1 MLSQTI
7 IAGLVLLAPAPGA
20 DGEAVAHVEP
30 TAWLMTPTQ
39 WVALSMVAVLAII
52 FGWAKAHKAV
62 GKALDANIDKIR
74 QQLAEAESLRGEA
87 EALRAEYEAKA
98 ASLET
103 ERKAM
108 LERAN
113 KEAGEIVAKAETDAA
128 ALIERRKRMAEE
140 KIAAEERGA
149 IDQLRASAAQAA
161 TRAAAKLIAERGDAA
176 SDARLVDEVIGE
188 LGKR

>member
-1 MLSQTI
+1 MLNQTI
-7 IAGLVLLAPAPGA
+7 LAGMVLLAPAPGA

-39 WVALSMVAVLAII
+39 WVALSMIAVLAIML
-52 FGWAKAHKAV
+52 GWAKVHKAI
-62 GKALDANIDKIR
+62 GRALDANIDKIR
-74 QQLAEAESLRGEA
+74 SQLAEAETLRAEA
-87 EALRAEYEAKA
+87 EGLRAEYEAKA
-98 ASLET
+98 ASLES

-161 TRAAAKLIAERGDAA
+161 TQAAALLIAERGDAA
-176 SDARLVDEVIGE
+176 SDARLVDQAIGK
-188 LGKR
+188 LGSR

>member
-1 MLSQTI
+1 MLSLSM
-7 IAGLVLLAPAPGA
+7 IAAPVAEHA
-20 DGEAVAHVEP
+20 GEAAHAEP
-30 TAWLMTPTQ
+30 TALFLDPTG
-39 WVALSMVAVLAII
+39 WVALAMIAVLAIML
-52 FGWAKAHKAV
+52 GWAKVHKAIAR
-62 GKALDANIDKIR
+62 ALDENIDKIR
-74 QQLAEAESLRGEA
+74 KQLAEAEELRTQA

-98 ASLET
+98 QSLES

-140 KIAAEERGA
+140 KIAAEQRSA

-161 TRAAAKLIAERGDAA
+161 TRAAAQLIAERGDAD
-176 SDARLVDEVIGE
+176 SDARLVDQAIGE
-188 LGKR
+188 LGTR

>member
-1 MLSQTI
+1 MLNQAI
-7 IAGLVLLAPAPGA
+7 IAGLVLLAPAPEAHGGA
-20 DGEAVAHVEP
+20 AAHVEP

-39 WVALSMVAVLAII
+39 WVALSMVAVLAIML
-52 FGWAKAHKAV
+52 GWAKVHKAV
-62 GKALDANIDKIR
+62 GRALDANIDKIR
-74 QQLAEAESLRGEA
+74 QQLAEAETLRGEA

-98 ASLET
+98 KSLES

-128 ALIERRKRMAEE
+128 ALVERRKRMAEE
-140 KIAAEERGA
+140 KIAAEQRGA
-149 IDQLRASAAQAA
+149 IDELRATAARAA
-161 TRAAAKLIAERGDAA
+161 TRAAAQLIAERGDAA
-176 SDARLVDEVIGE
+176 SDARLVDEAIGE